1 MKSKA
6 FENGFKS
13 VACWKRIVTK
23 TLRFWGEVVKTG
35 AFENS
40 DEKKSPTSD
49 GPCSDWQRTL
59 SDD

>member
-23 TLRFWGEVVKTG
+23 TLRFWCEVVKTG

-40 DEKKSPTSD
+40 DEKKSYIVSILTAFSLD
-49 GPCSDWQRTL
+49 L
-59 SDD
+59 